1 MSNLTASLINGSVG
15 QNINSNPP
23 HQESPPTKKS
33 YLSVRKSSPPPGKRS
48 TSPAKNAPPA
58 ESNIGNHTYD
68 PHNILPNEMKLP
80 LGAGNHQLPSKVTER
95 NEEDTSNTFTGLC
108 RVPDNDPLFANC
120 LIDAQSGLKLS
131 KSGKILV
138 PSSMRSEIL
147 LLAHGSIEAGH
158 PQFAECWKSLQQSDF
173 QRPDMR
179 NDLLTHV
186 NACIP
191 CKKTAPVPK
200 TTISSTGSLHSVCRP
215 FESLHCDSIG
225 SLSADIYVYKYI
237 VHFVDA
243 FSKFCI
249 LVPTKDL
256 KATTIVNALISSV
269 YSVFGAPRRIHS
281 DNGPE
286 FANKIFSLLCQFLN
300 IAHSQSLPHYH
311 HSNGLIKRQHRCFL
325 QVIRRMLLDFSDYH
339 NWSDY
344 VPLCQMVLNSQ
355 ERKALNTYPYCL
367 IFGSDTSPRL
377 LPNQL
382 LNSLSTHPL
391 PPDKPEFID
400 HLLTITKKLLASWE
414 AVTLSPVPL
423 PSDTNDRVFVLR
435 EKPDKLHGHFVGP
448 YVVLKVLSPS
458 SLLVQNPV
466 SGSSLKTAT
475 HLVKPCL
482 SSLPPEILDAYV
494 AADSGELILDAIID
508 ITDESATVL

>member
-1 MSNLTASLINGSVG
+1 MKILI
-15 QNINSNPP
+15 P
-23 HQESPPTKKS
+23 PPT
-33 YLSVRKSSPPPGKRS
+33 RP
-48 TSPAKNAPPA
+48 
-58 ESNIGNHTYD
+58 
-68 PHNILPNEMKLP
+68 
-80 LGAGNHQLPSKVTER
+80 
-95 NEEDTSNTFTGLC
+95 
-108 RVPDNDPLFANC
+108 
-120 LIDAQSGLKLS
+120 
-131 KSGKILV
+131 
-138 PSSMRSEIL
+138 EIL

-158 PQFAECWKSLQQSDF
+158 PPFAQCWKSLQQSDF
-173 QRPDMR
+173 HWPNMR

-186 NACIP
+186 NSCIP
-191 CKKTAPVPK
+191 CQKTAPVPK
-200 TTISSTGSLHSVCRP
+200 TSISSTGSLNSVRRP

-225 SLSADIYVYKYI
+225 PLSADTYGNKYI

-243 FSKFCI
+243 FSKFSV

-269 YSVFGAPRRIHS
+269 YSVFGAPRCIHS

-300 IAHSQSLPHYH
+300 IDHTQSLPHYH
-311 HSNGLIKRQHRCFL
+311 QSNGLVERQHRSFL
-325 QVIRRMLLDFSDYH
+325 QVIRRMLFDFSDYH

-355 ERKALNTYPYCL
+355 ERKALNSSPYRL

-382 LNSLSTHPL
+382 LNCLSTHPL
-391 PPDKPEFID
+391 PPDKPEFIE
-400 HLLTITKKLLASWE
+400 HLVTLTKKLLVSWE
-414 AVTLSPVPL
+414 AVAPSSVPL
-423 PSDTNDRVFVLR
+423 PVNVPEPPYHFQVNDRLFVLR

-448 YVVLKVLSPS
+448 YIVLKVLSS
-458 SLLVQNPV
+458 GSLLVQNPV

-482 SSLPPEILDAYV
+482 SSLPPEILNAYV

-508 ITDESATVL
+508 ISDESATVFWSDGTTTVQPVSSIRNTAAYSRYNKLADDTPKSRRKRKRRQC